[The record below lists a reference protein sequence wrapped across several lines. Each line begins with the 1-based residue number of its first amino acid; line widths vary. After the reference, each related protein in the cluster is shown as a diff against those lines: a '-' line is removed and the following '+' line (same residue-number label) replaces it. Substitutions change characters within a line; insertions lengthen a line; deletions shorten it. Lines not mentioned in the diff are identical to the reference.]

1 MRLALSLVA
10 TFAVCLTFGGVVSWH
25 LISSSFERELR
36 SQIDADVALLNQ
48 RTQSLKVVSVIDGI
62 DFRLMTQ
69 DGATSNEIY
78 LLTEPDGTIVTG
90 NLDSWPAA
98 EVGEADW
105 FKTSVTVGANQQDIL
120 ARSLLV
126 DDHYYLLV
134 GRSLAPAK
142 AFRAM
147 TANTLWLVGGAVLMF
162 SIAIASLTSRHFAR
176 RTGELFSTIEAFQV
190 GDRGSRVPVSG
201 HDEISALGMRI
212 NDLLSTLERQID
224 HLDRL
229 SGVIAHE
236 FRSPL
241 SRIKE
246 TLLEPGQKG
255 DDRGLILEEIDG
267 LLTLTTG
274 LLEIAEHE
282 SSFERNRQ
290 VTDLSDILDKSRN
303 LVAAMADE
311 AGVDLNWDLAP
322 TPMYGEPW
330 LLVRLVTNLV
340 ENAIEATP
348 DGKTVKVSCGL
359 NDQNA
364 VLSVIDQ
371 GPGVAQLTLDDM
383 ITAHTNSGDKPI
395 PGKHGLGLK
404 LVRAIAV
411 RHGARITLNSPGTG
425 SMIRVFFPQ

>member
-10 TFAVCLTFGGVVSWH
+10 MFAVCLSLGGFISWH
-25 LISSSFERELR
+25 LISSSYERELR

-48 RTQSLKVVSVIDGI
+48 RTRSLKVVSVIDGI
-62 DFRLMTQ
+62 DFRLMNQ
-69 DGATSNEIY
+69 AEASPYKIY

-90 NLDSWPAA
+90 NLSAWPGSEA
-98 EVGEADW
+98 GEADW
-105 FKTSVTVGANQQDIL
+105 FKTSVTIGGDQQDIL

-134 GRSLAPAK
+134 GRSLVPAK
-142 AFRAM
+142 AFSAM
-147 TANTLWLVGGAVLMF
+147 TANTLWLVGGAVLLL

-176 RTGELFSTIEAFQV
+176 RIGELFSTIEAFQV
-190 GDRGSRVPVSG
+190 GERGSRVPVSG
-201 HDEISALGMRI
+201 HDEISALGTRI

-246 TLLEPGQKG
+246 ILSDDHHEAG
-255 DDRGLILEEIDG
+255 DRGLILEEIDE

-282 SSFERNRQ
+282 SSFERQRQ
-290 VTDLSDILDKSRN
+290 ATDLSDILDKSRN
-303 LVAAMADE
+303 LVAPLADE
-311 AGVDLNWDLAP
+311 AGINVNWDLAP

-330 LLVRLVTNLV
+330 LLIRLVTNLV

-359 NDQNA
+359 NEQNA

-371 GPGVAQLTLDDM
+371 GSGVAQSTLDDM
-383 ITAHTNSGDKPI
+383 ITAHTRYRDKPV

-404 LVRAIAV
+404 LVRAIAI
-411 RHGARITLNSPGTG
+411 RHGARITLSSPGTG
-425 SMIRVFFPQ
+425 LMIRVSFP